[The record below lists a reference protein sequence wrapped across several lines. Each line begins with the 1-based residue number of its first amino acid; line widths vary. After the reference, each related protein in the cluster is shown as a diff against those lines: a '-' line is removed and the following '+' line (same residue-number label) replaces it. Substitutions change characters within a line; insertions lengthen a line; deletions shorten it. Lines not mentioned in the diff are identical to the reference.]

1 MVLQLQFCHS
11 QNIEHWCKLELLN
24 IGTNLVGIQSGLITL
39 STFKDL
45 IFFFISPMLAG
56 GKANSFSKRKLSLI
70 FSTLGAVLYFDIMAL
85 TMSSSHSESEG
96 YSNDNVLLPEEI
108 FTISM

>member
-39 STFKDL
+39 ATFKDL
-45 IFFFISPMLAG
+45 IFFISPMLAG
-56 GKANSFSKRKLSLI
+56 GKTNSFSKRKLSLI
-70 FSTLGAVLYFDIMAL
+70 LSTLGAVLYFDIMAL